1 MSNKRLSKD
10 ERRRINTRKKRDK
23 KAAAQTKRFAS
34 LKIPIIDTVRDAFQL
49 RDGGFMDMLA
59 IRTKDLENAS
69 EEDVNRDMWLLTS
82 LFKRYSED
90 IKIISINFPTNTK
103 TQQAYFEQK
112 LMHCSHPLLKPILE
126 EKLAELVAFEK
137 TSICREHYLMFWGRS
152 FEDLQKNRSSIA
164 SALGRELCMSVSLSK
179 KIQILFSLNNLS
191 ASVFYDEN
199 AAEYIEAENKNELVE
214 QYGYNPYLLNAIQP
228 MGGFELNHTDYVKT
242 GNGYETCLYVYQ

>member
-82 LFKRYSED
+82 LFKRYSDD

-126 EKLAELVAFEK
+126 EKLAELEK
-137 TSICREHYLMFWGRS
+137 EYT
-152 FEDLQKNRSSIA
+152 LQR
-164 SALGRELCMSVSLSK
+164 K
-179 KIQILFSLNNLS
+179 KAKVFSLGDFGEGYRGYCFIYKDMRV
-191 ASVFYDEN
+191 AVVPQ
-199 AAEYIEAENKNELVE
+199 AEL
-214 QYGYNPYLLNAIQP
+214 
-228 MGGFELNHTDYVKT
+228 T
-242 GNGYETCLYVYQ
+242 GNDFGQVAALAAVRTTEIYENSANDYPDGFGVAA

>member
-23 KAAAQTKRFAS
+23 KAAAQTKRYAS

-90 IKIISINFPTNTK
+90 IKIISINFPTAQTDFRGK
-103 TQQAYFEQK
+103 ARR
-112 LMHCSHPLLKPILE
+112 
-126 EKLAELVAFEK
+126 A
-137 TSICREHYLMFWGRS
+137 G
-152 FEDLQKNRSSIA
+152 
-164 SALGRELCMSVSLSK
+164 SV
-179 KIQILFSLNNLS
+179 
-191 ASVFYDEN
+191 
-199 AAEYIEAENKNELVE
+199 
-214 QYGYNPYLLNAIQP
+214 
-228 MGGFELNHTDYVKT
+228 
-242 GNGYETCLYVYQ
+242 